1 MKHLDRHLD
10 VKLPIQSDEIERRCR
25 LVSLVYEV
33 LRDME
38 TPAEETTN
46 TAILFALS
54 RAFLEKATKPANRG
68 AAAPAE
74 RRQVGHVL
82 EPMERTSRA

>member
-1 MKHLDRHLD
+1 MKHLDHHLD

-38 TPAEETTN
+38 TPAEETTS
-46 TAILFALS
+46 TAVLSALS
-54 RAFLEKATKPANRG
+54 RAFLEKATAEATRE

-74 RRQVGHVL
+74 RRKLV
-82 EPMERTSRA
+82 MF